1 MATTEELITG
11 FDQGITGDGD
21 AMVATFAPGA
31 EVWHNYDRKVVDAIE
46 NMASVG
52 MLARIVRDLSMER
65 IRVEE
70 FPGGFVYQFALHGT
84 VVSNGNPFEMHNVI
98 IASVEGGLV
107 TRIDEYVDPS
117 IGAQLA

>member
-1 MATTEELITG
+1 MPTTEELITG
-11 FDQGITGDGD
+11 FDQGITGDSD

-31 EVWHNYDRKVVDAIE
+31 VVWHNYDRKVVDAIE

-52 MLARIVRDLSMER
+52 MLAQIVREMSMEHL
-65 IRVEE
+65 RVEE

-84 VVSNGNPFEMHNVI
+84 VISNGNAFEMHNVI
-98 IASVEGGLV
+98 IASVEDGLI